1 MNKHMKAL
9 YLSTTGDN
17 TLELPLPLEVEGF
30 GCGLIELSGRVESP
44 KEDLFLCCD
53 ICEESFSGLT
63 MMPILRNLKRKANGF
78 INNELHHVI
87 WLRVMRPHISSIRLY
102 IANKSGDIITL
113 PKNYLTCTLL
123 FIPPR

>member
-9 YLSTTGDN
+9 YLLTTGDN
-17 TLELPLPLEVEGF
+17 IIELPLPLHVEGF
-30 GCGLIELSGRVESP
+30 GCGVIELSGRLESP
-44 KEDLFLCCD
+44 KEDIFLCCD
-53 ICEESFSGLT
+53 ICEESFSGET
-63 MMPILRNLKRKANGF
+63 MMPILRNIKRKPNGF
-78 INNELHHVI
+78 ITNEINHVI
-87 WLRVMRPHISSIRLY
+87 WLRVMRPHISNIRLY

>member
-78 INNELHHVI
+78 ITNELHHVI

>member
-1 MNKHMKAL
+1 MNKHAKAL

-17 TLELPLPLEVEGF
+17 TIEFPLPLEVEGF
-30 GCGLIELSGRVESP
+30 GCGVIELSGRVESP
-44 KEDLFLCCD
+44 KEDIFLCCD
-53 ICEESFSGLT
+53 ICEESFSRES
-63 MMPILRNLKRKANGF
+63 MIPILRNIKRKANGLITNE
-78 INNELHHVI
+78 INHMI

-113 PKNYLTCTLL
+113 PKNYLKCTLV

>member
-1 MNKHMKAL
+1 MKAL

-30 GCGLIELSGRVESP
+30 GCGLIELSRHVESP
-44 KEDLFLCCD
+44 KEDVFLCCD

-78 INNELHHVI
+78 ITNELH
-87 WLRVMRPHISSIRLY
+87 
-102 IANKSGDIITL
+102 
-113 PKNYLTCTLL
+113 
-123 FIPPR
+123 